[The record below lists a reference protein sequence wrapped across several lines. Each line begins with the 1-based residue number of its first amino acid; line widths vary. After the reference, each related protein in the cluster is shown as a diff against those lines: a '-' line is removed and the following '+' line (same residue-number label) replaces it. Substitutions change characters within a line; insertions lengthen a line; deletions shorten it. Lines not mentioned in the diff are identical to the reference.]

1 MMTPRNDANE
11 GMRNLIFTCP
21 VTNQHVQH
29 RIETTSNRD
38 YESVECLAC
47 TGVHFINLK
56 TGKILRREKE

>member
-1 MMTPRNDANE
+1 MK
-11 GMRNLIFTCP
+11 NLIFTCP

-29 RIETTSNRD
+29 RVETTSNRD

-56 TGKILRREKE
+56 TGKVLRREKE